1 MAAPNAGFA
10 FKPETGGLPMS
21 DHEDCC
27 GGVERRALLAAG
39 TLGVAAFAAASAPA
53 EAQVLTREMRDSMTP
68 QDILAHMLKGN
79 ARFASGAP
87 TRRDWLAE
95 QKGTAAG
102 QHPAAVFLSCV
113 DSRAPVEVV
122 CDIGIGQAFNCRVAG
137 NAVNDD
143 ILGSMEFATA
153 ASGAKLV
160 VVMGH
165 TACGAIK
172 GAIDNVRLGNLTLL
186 LARFQNAVEATAYTG
201 ERTSKNLAFV
211 DAVARTHVAQSL
223 QLIRERSPVMRDLEQ
238 QGKIAIVGSMYDLET
253 GRVSLI

>member
-1 MAAPNAGFA
+1 MH
-10 FKPETGGLPMS
+10 EH
-21 DHEDCC
+21 DEDCC
-27 GGVERRALLAAG
+27 GGIGRRALLTAGAVGAMALAA
-39 TLGVAAFAAASAPA
+39 TPA
-53 EAQVLTREMRDSMTP
+53 DAQVLTKEMRDSLSP
-68 QDILAHMLKGN
+68 QQIIALMLKGN
-79 ARFASGAP
+79 ARFTAGTQA
-87 TRRDWLAE
+87 RRDWLAE
-95 QKGTAAG
+95 QKGTAGG

-113 DSRAPVEVV
+113 DSRAPVEVI

-153 ASGAKLV
+153 VSGAKLV
-160 VVMGH
+160 MVMGH

-186 LARFQNAVEATAYTG
+186 LARFQNAVEATVYEG

-211 DAVARTHVAQSL
+211 DAVARTHALQTV

-238 QGKIAIVGSMYDLET
+238 QGKIAIAASMYDLET

>member
-1 MAAPNAGFA
+1 MH
-10 FKPETGGLPMS
+10 

-27 GGVERRALLAAG
+27 GSLGRRALLTAGAAG
-39 TLGVAAFAAASAPA
+39 AASALVISGPA
-53 EAQVLTREMRDSMTP
+53 SAKAPPTLTREMRDALTP
-68 QDILAHMLKGN
+68 QQIIALMLQGN
-79 ARFASGAP
+79 ARFTAGTP
-87 TRRDWLAE
+87 HKRDWLAE
-95 QKGTAAG
+95 QRETAAG
-102 QHPAAVFLSCV
+102 QHPAAVFLTCV

-160 VVMGH
+160 MVMGH

-172 GAIDNVRLGNLTLL
+172 GAIDHVRLGNLTLL
-186 LARFQNAVEATAYTG
+186 LARFQNAIEATSYEG

-211 DAVARTHVAQSL
+211 DAVARTHVQQTI

-238 QGKIAIVGSMYDLET
+238 QGKIAIAGSMYDLNS